1 MRKRTKGLGRAM
13 DPEALFMHPLDQ
25 TLRPENPM
33 RKHSIS
39 GRTTEPHILFGWDGT
54 PSSGYLV
61 EPQRAY

>member
-1 MRKRTKGLGRAM
+1 M